1 MPERCGVTPEQPDLG
16 WWPWPAFISVFQ
28 RLIMKRLNC
37 CIALCMGLLSFSS
50 LAAAEQLPQRWVSS
64 GGSLSE
70 WVVLLGGES
79 RLVGVDTTSQH
90 PTSLRD
96 LPSVGYQRQLAAEGI
111 LTLRPDM
118 LLGSEEMGPPP
129 VLAQLRSAGVRV
141 EVVSAKADLP
151 SLQASLQRLGSLLG
165 EPQRAEQAFAA
176 YQQRLQQQ
184 ADWLVVAQRQ
194 QAAPGVL
201 LLLGHAGASP
211 MVGGMET
218 SADWLI
224 ERAGGKNLASH
235 SGYKALSSEALLALD
250 PEVVIIADRSL
261 SGDAA
266 REALLQQN
274 PARAATRAARNQRLL
289 MLDPTLLVGGLGPRL
304 PDGLAALSAAFY
316 PASQPLVAEAKPT
329 P

>member
-1 MPERCGVTPEQPDLG
+1 
-16 WWPWPAFISVFQ
+16 
-28 RLIMKRLNC
+28 MKRLNTLL
-37 CIALCMGLLSFSS
+37 ALGASLLSCASVM
-50 LAAAEQLPQRWVSS
+50 AAEPLPQRWISS

-70 WVVLLGGES
+70 WVVALGGES
-79 RLVGVDTTSQH
+79 RLVGVDSTSQH
-90 PTSLRD
+90 PESLRA
-96 LPSVGYQRQLAAEGI
+96 LPSIGYQRQLAAEGM

-118 LLGSEEMGPPP
+118 LIGSEEMGPPP
-129 VLAQLRSAGVRV
+129 VLAQLRGAGVRV
-141 EVVSAKADLP
+141 EMLSAKADLT
-151 SLQASLQRLGSLLG
+151 SLQASLQRIGTLLG
-165 EPQRAEQAFAA
+165 EPQRADQAFAA

-184 ADWLVVAQRQ
+184 ADWLVTAQRQ

-211 MVGGMET
+211 MAGGKDT

-224 ERAGGKNLASH
+224 ERAGGRNLASH
-235 SGYKALSSEALLALD
+235 NGFKALSTEALLALD

-274 PARAATRAARNQRLL
+274 PALAATRAARNHRLL